1 MAKKKKQAVKK
12 SAKSTVAAG
21 KVRTKFMSA
30 FIREFVG
37 SKANPWPAKG
47 QTNASISADFET
59 FMDVLISA
67 AVTLTSPTSGGSAS
81 LADRVASFLVAKNWP
96 VSAPI
101 PKQWQSI
108 QPTVRLIEVSV
119 IADGLLKAINKGT
132 GRGGGPS
139 SWPPH

>member
-1 MAKKKKQAVKK
+1 MAKKRKAVKK
-12 SAKSTVAAG
+12 STKSSAAAT

-30 FIREFVG
+30 FLKQFVG
-37 SKANPWPAKG
+37 SKANPWPATG
-47 QTNASISADFET
+47 QTNASIIVDFET
-59 FMDVLISA
+59 FMDILISA
-67 AVTLTSPTSGGSAS
+67 AVALQSPTSGGSAS
-81 LADRVASFLVAKNWP
+81 LADRVASFLIANNWP

-119 IADGLLKAINKGT
+119 IADGLLKAINMGS

-139 SWPPH
+139 GWPPH